1 MRTRLHG
8 GYCLNIEYMPNIVYN
23 RQMKGAE
30 FMAERLASLSVYN
43 YIYAA
48 LIAFVVTYLIMKVKN
63 FKKNIES
70 RDELAMDY
78 GHIDRN
84 SVMERCIKMFP
95 IETVVFKGNVFEKG
109 MTVRITTMQKKVFQG
124 EFVGKNDMDII
135 CILTK
140 DHIIAHEIRKI
151 TDMVSVDDKT
161 ADDRGVL

>member
-1 MRTRLHG
+1 
-8 GYCLNIEYMPNIVYN
+8 
-23 RQMKGAE
+23 
-30 FMAERLASLSVYN
+30 MAERLASLSVYN

-95 IETVVFKGNVFEKG
+95 IETVVFPIPALVGV
-109 MTVRITTMQKKVFQG
+109 MAVTRIRLCSFIFSSSM
-124 EFVGKNDMDII
+124 
-135 CILTK
+135 
-140 DHIIAHEIRKI
+140 R
-151 TDMVSVDDKT
+151 
-161 ADDRGVL
+161 

>member
-1 MRTRLHG
+1 
-8 GYCLNIEYMPNIVYN
+8 
-23 RQMKGAE
+23 
-30 FMAERLASLSVYN
+30 MAERLASLSVYN

-95 IETVVFKGNVFEKG
+95 IETVVFKGNVFKKRYDSQNNHNAEKG
-109 MTVRITTMQKKVFQG
+109 FSGRVCRQK
-124 EFVGKNDMDII
+124 
-135 CILTK
+135 
-140 DHIIAHEIRKI
+140 
-151 TDMVSVDDKT
+151 
-161 ADDRGVL
+161 

>member
-1 MRTRLHG
+1 
-8 GYCLNIEYMPNIVYN
+8 
-23 RQMKGAE
+23 
-30 FMAERLASLSVYN
+30 MAERLASLSVYN

-95 IETVVFKGNVFEKG
+95 IETVVFKGNVFKKG
-109 MTVRITTMQKKVFQG
+109 MTVRITTMQKKVFR
-124 EFVGKNDMDII
+124 ES
-135 CILTK
+135 LS
-140 DHIIAHEIRKI
+140 A
-151 TDMVSVDDKT
+151 KT
-161 ADDRGVL
+161 IWI